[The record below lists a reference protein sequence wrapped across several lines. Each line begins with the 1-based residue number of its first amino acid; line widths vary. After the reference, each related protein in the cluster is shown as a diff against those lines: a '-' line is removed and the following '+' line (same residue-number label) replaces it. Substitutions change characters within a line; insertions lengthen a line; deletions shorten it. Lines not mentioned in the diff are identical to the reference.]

1 MYPNQLPAMTQGTSL
16 ALKAS
21 NVHKHFGGLTA
32 LDDVS
37 LSLVSGEVH
46 GLIGPNGSGK
56 TTMLNLLC
64 GFYAPS
70 SGQILLNSEDLTN
83 STIQKR
89 AFLGIGRTFQKPRLL
104 PSLSVL
110 DNAMLGAWIHT
121 RSGFIGSAISLPQ
134 VNREELELSNLSKE
148 ILWGVGLGT
157 VLDRP
162 AALLDHGQQR
172 FLEIARALVM
182 QPKFLLLDEP
192 AGGLT
197 GKEIDMLKDLIKVIQ
212 SSGIGVLLVEHHTDF
227 VFRISD
233 RVSTFN
239 VGKMLK
245 HGTPSEVRSDPEV
258 IRVYLGA

>member
-1 MYPNQLPAMTQGTSL
+1 MYPNELPAMTEVTSL

-21 NVHKHFGGLTA
+21 NVHKNFGGLTA

-70 SGQILLNSEDLTN
+70 SGQILLNSQDLTN

-121 RSGFIGSAISLPQ
+121 RSGFLESAMSLPQ
-134 VNREELELSNLSKE
+134 VNREELELRSLSKE
-148 ILWGVGLGT
+148 ILFGVGLGA

-162 AALLDHGQQR
+162 AA
-172 FLEIARALVM
+172 A
-182 QPKFLLLDEP
+182 
-192 AGGLT
+192 
-197 GKEIDMLKDLIKVIQ
+197 
-212 SSGIGVLLVEHHTDF
+212 
-227 VFRISD
+227 
-233 RVSTFN
+233 
-239 VGKMLK
+239 
-245 HGTPSEVRSDPEV
+245 
-258 IRVYLGA
+258 